1 VPTFIEIEE
10 SWMFGLLVL
19 LVSSQAYHL
28 CCLLFMMDDEAL
40 LPIGSMNFVVV
51 GN

>member
-1 VPTFIEIEE
+1 METKER
-10 SWMFGLLVL
+10 WMFGLLVL

-28 CCLLFMMDDEAL
+28 SCLFFMMDHEAL
-40 LPIGSMNFVVV
+40 YPIGSMNFLVV

>member
-1 VPTFIEIEE
+1 MEVEE
-10 SWMFGLLVL
+10 RWMFGLSVL
-19 LVSSQAYHL
+19 LVSSQAYHV
-28 CCLLFMMDDEAL
+28 CCLFFMTNHEAL

>member
-1 VPTFIEIEE
+1 MEAEE
-10 SWMFGLLVL
+10 RWMFGLLVL

-28 CCLLFMMDDEAL
+28 CCLLFTMDHEAL
-40 LPIGSMNFVVV
+40 LPVGSMNFVVV